1 MAELTDDIQKYEDA
15 WVDTMIQIWKEKIER
30 LRVIRTGAL
39 HESFSDQINRTK
51 SGDTLKLKFLRY
63 GIYQALGTGYGYD
76 SAEKGNN
83 GDLKFLDPAYRER
96 HRLNMQRK
104 VGPAWGGYMTS
115 GKPRKRRDWFSRKL
129 FMSVIALREDLARIT
144 GEQAAMII
152 CNALHD
158 TRNVVRR

>member
-1 MAELTDDIQKYEDA
+1 
-15 WVDTMIQIWKEKIER
+15 
-30 LRVIRTGAL
+30 
-39 HESFSDQINRTK
+39 
-51 SGDTLKLKFLRY
+51 
-63 GIYQALGTGYGYD
+63 
-76 SAEKGNN
+76 
-83 GDLKFLDPAYRER
+83 
-96 HRLNMQRK
+96 
-104 VGPAWGGYMTS
+104 MTS

>member
-1 MAELTDDIQKYEDA
+1 
-15 WVDTMIQIWKEKIER
+15 
-30 LRVIRTGAL
+30 
-39 HESFSDQINRTK
+39 
-51 SGDTLKLKFLRY
+51 
-63 GIYQALGTGYGYD
+63 
-76 SAEKGNN
+76 
-83 GDLKFLDPAYRER
+83 
-96 HRLNMQRK
+96 MQRK